1 MSCCKQ
7 AAMSSIY
14 TPLDKRLVAFG
25 EETYA
30 GPVLEKFKKTKL
42 WIFSF
47 YREEDLCEDCIN
59 KFSAM
64 NQWFDKYN
72 FFNDPIY
79 NVKWVV
85 EDSPDNN
92 LIYIEMGFT
101 KSPVHIFADERGRV
115 IDIIYGFPPTEWLEK
130 YILDVIRE

>member
-7 AAMSSIY
+7 AAMSNIY
-14 TPLDKRLVAFG
+14 TPLDKRLLAFG
-25 EETYA
+25 EETYS
-30 GPVLEKFKKTKL
+30 GPVLEKFKKTKM

-47 YREEDLCEDCIN
+47 YRDEDLCEDCVN
-59 KFSAM
+59 KFTAM
-64 NQWFDKYN
+64 NQWFEKYN

-92 LIYIEMGFT
+92 LIYLEMGFT
-101 KSPVHIFADERGRV
+101 KSPMHIFADEHGRV
-115 IDIIYGFPPTEWLEK
+115 IDIISGFPPPEWLEK
-130 YILDVIRE
+130 YILDVIRK